1 MTAAMEFAE
10 AVRRR
15 RMVRRFDPDRP
26 VARPVIAGILDLA
39 TRAPSA
45 GFSQGWHFLVL
56 DDPASRSR
64 FWAATAFDRPE
75 DAWLAGMR
83 TAAAL
88 IVPLADRSAYL
99 TRYAKPDKTR
109 SSSATPTDT
118 SASSSSARPADPDSD
133 TQWPVPYWDLDTA
146 MASVIA
152 LLAATD
158 LGLGSCFFGI
168 PASGSAPLRA
178 EFAMPA
184 DLSPIGVIAIGYEAG
199 YLSGRPRRARRP
211 ASETTSWGHFGASDT
226 GAIEIGATDIRATD
240 TPGSRPTD
248 SIEAVE

>member
-1 MTAAMEFAE
+1 MEFAD

-26 VARPVIAGILDLA
+26 VGRPVIAALLDLA

-64 FWAATAFDRPE
+64 FWTATAFDRPE

-99 TRYAKPDKTR
+99 TRYAKSDKAH
-109 SSSATPTDT
+109 SSSATPAPTEGPAAGA
-118 SASSSSARPADPDSD
+118 SADADA
-133 TQWPVPYWDLDTA
+133 QWPVPYWDLDTA

-158 LGLGSCFFGI
+158 VGLGSCFFGI
-168 PASGSAPLRA
+168 PASGLPALRSD
-178 EFAMPA
+178 FSIPA

-211 ASETTSWGHFGASDT
+211 ASETISWGQFGTPDLGAADPGALRSVT
-226 GAIEIGATDIRATD
+226 GAAE
-240 TPGSRPTD
+240 
-248 SIEAVE
+248 